1 LSPRHLPREA
11 RAGGPGSPATGVL
24 ADRIAASLLEHEAG
38 WRLPRRS
45 DLARR
50 HSVTVVEIDAA
61 ISQLA
66 GRHLVRE
73 LADGQVYL
81 SSPAEYLITLDQLP
95 FLGSRIDPMGT
106 PLSCAS
112 RRVLRRAVPDGIASA
127 LRLEP
132 DEPGCAVQT
141 AWETAG
147 AVAAVST
154 TYLPARLA
162 GLLMPHLEGKDDP
175 ASGLNPVPAP
185 RGGGT
190 LARPAA
196 FYLEVGQP
204 PRWAARMLRL
214 GTCGLAIMVTV
225 RLDDPAV
232 CVPVALTVAILHPGH
247 FRIAVEAP
255 DEHVR
260 KHAMPRWEKRLPLY
274 QRTGCPGS
282 RARPAPA
289 ATPSASRAV
298 PRSPGLA
305 ARRTLR

>member
-1 LSPRHLPREA
+1 VPREPL
-11 RAGGPGSPATGVL
+11 AGRPGRPVPRVL
-24 ADRIAASLLEHEAG
+24 ADRIAASFPEHAPG
-38 WRLPRRS
+38 WRLPRRG

-50 HSVTVVEIDAA
+50 HNATVVEIDAA

-112 RRVLRRAVPDGIASA
+112 RNVLRRAVPDGIASA
-127 LRLEP
+127 LWLEP
-132 DEPGCAVQT
+132 DEQACAVQT
-141 AWETAG
+141 AWETG
-147 AVAAVST
+147 RAVAAVST

-162 GLLMPHLEGKDDP
+162 GLLMPHLDGKDDP

-185 RGGGT
+185 RGAGT

-196 FYLEVGQP
+196 FYLEVRQP

-214 GTCGLAIMVTV
+214 GTADPAIMATV

-247 FRIAVEAP
+247 FRVAVEAP
-255 DEHVR
+255 DQRLH
-260 KHAMPRWEKRLPLY
+260 KRP
-274 QRTGCPGS
+274 
-282 RARPAPA
+282 
-289 ATPSASRAV
+289 V
-298 PRSPGLA
+298 PR
-305 ARRTLR
+305 